1 MISVGEAS
9 ARILRKIHPLDA
21 ATVPLERAAGRV
33 LAESV
38 VANTTSP
45 PWDNSSMDGYA
56 VRSSDLVT
64 GRNSSPT
71 SASTVD
77 TARHQLK
84 VVAADEKLTYGAM
97 DHREPKGSVFFHAK
111 T

>member
-1 MISVGEAS
+1 MISLGEAS
-9 ARILRKIHPLDA
+9 ARLLRKIQPLA
-21 ATVPLERAAGRV
+21 AEAVPLERAARRV

-64 GRNSSPT
+64 GRNSSPPIAGAVD
-71 SASTVD
+71 AS
-77 TARHQLK
+77 RRQLN
-84 VVAADEKLTYGAM
+84 VVATIAAGQ
-97 DHREPKGSVFFHAK
+97 HALRPWAQAK
-111 T
+111 QCAS